1 MNSSAIQQ
9 PMSSFD
15 KTILYSSP
23 IAFILSCFWLF
34 LCGTFVFDIIHYFFH
49 KFSKSRHRLLRLIGK
64 LHEVHHFYFHRR
76 LQFNNYYLWHN
87 ICFELPLELACQAFG
102 SWLGWLMLKRI
113 AILGSGGVSQRS
125 LHGVLAIEVVKIVI
139 VAMLSGRDS
148 NHKTYDKVPK
158 NPYKFIVGPEYHA
171 LHHVDPAAYMGST
184 FYFFD
189 WLFGTAYTLKSRRVT
204 MTGASGAFG
213 KALIRELHTESVA
226 CIQQLKFGVDW
237 TYTNYDAAI
246 PTLANT
252 DILILAHG
260 SKRQDV
266 LKANCDS
273 AVQLISLFKQHRK
286 SDPNQIAILPEI
298 WYVGS
303 ETELH
308 PSFGIQNLQAYS
320 TSKRAFLPHARKLY
334 DDDSILYR
342 HIVPV
347 AFQSTMGSA
356 ILSAQWAARTAMWW
370 IRRGA
375 RFVPVTY
382 TGIAYLHYIKFM
394 FFTKKL

>member
-1 MNSSAIQQ
+1 MNPSAIQQ
-9 PMSSFD
+9 PMSSFG

-23 IAFILSCFWLF
+23 TAFILSCFWLF
-34 LCGTFVFDIIHYFFH
+34 FCGTFVFDIIHYFFH
-49 KFSKSRHRLLRLIGK
+49 KFSKSRYRLLRLIGK
-64 LHEVHHFYFHRR
+64 LHDVHHFYFHRR

-102 SWLGWLMLKRI
+102 SWLGWLILKRI
-113 AILGSGGVSQRS
+113 AILSSGAVFEHS
-125 LHGVLAIEVVKIVI
+125 LHGVLAIEVAKVIV

-148 NHKTYDKVPK
+148 NHKSYNIVPK
-158 NPYKFIVGPEYHA
+158 NPSRFIVGPEYHA

-184 FYFFD
+184 FYLFD

-213 KALIRELHTESVA
+213 KALIRELQTESVA
-226 CIQQLKFGVDW
+226 CIQELRFGVDW

-246 PTLANT
+246 PTLVKT
-252 DILILAHG
+252 DVLILAHG
-260 SKRQDV
+260 SKRQDA
-266 LKANCDS
+266 LKANCES
-273 AVQLISLFKQHRK
+273 AVQLISLFKKHRK
-286 SDPNQIAILPEI
+286 NDPNQTAILPEI

-303 ETELH
+303 EAELH

-320 TSKRAFLPHARKLY
+320 SSKRAFLPHARKLY

-342 HIVPV
+342 HIVPA

-356 ILSAQWAARTAMWW
+356 VVSAQWAAQTAMWW

-375 RFVPVTY
+375 RFIPVTY
-382 TGIAYLHYIKFM
+382 TGIAYLHYVKFM

>member
-34 LCGTFVFDIIHYFFH
+34 LCGT
-49 KFSKSRHRLLRLIGK
+49 
-64 LHEVHHFYFHRR
+64 R
-76 LQFNNYYLWHN
+76 LQFNDYYLWHN
-87 ICFELPLELACQAFG
+87 ICFELPLELGCQAFG

-148 NHKTYDKVPK
+148 NHKTYDQVPK

-260 SKRQDV
+260 SKRHDV

-375 RFVPVTY
+375 RPYANGVRAKAK
-382 TGIAYLHYIKFM
+382 I
-394 FFTKKL
+394 FFSTALTIMINKLSQIILQEEVY

>member
-1 MNSSAIQQ
+1 MNPSAIQQ
-9 PMSSFD
+9 PMSSFG

-23 IAFILSCFWLF
+23 TAFILSCFWLF
-34 LCGTFVFDIIHYFFH
+34 FCGTFVFDIIHYFFH
-49 KFSKSRHRLLRLIGK
+49 KFSKSRYRLLRLIGK
-64 LHEVHHFYFHRR
+64 LHDVHHFYFHRR

-102 SWLGWLMLKRI
+102 SWLGWLILKRI
-113 AILGSGGVSQRS
+113 AILSSGAVFEHS
-125 LHGVLAIEVVKIVI
+125 LHGVLAIEVAKVIV

-148 NHKTYDKVPK
+148 NHKSYNIVPK
-158 NPYKFIVGPEYHA
+158 NPSRFIVGPEYHA

-184 FYFFD
+184 FYLFD

-213 KALIRELHTESVA
+213 KALIRELQTESVA
-226 CIQQLKFGVDW
+226 CIQELRFGVDW

-246 PTLANT
+246 PTLVKT
-252 DILILAHG
+252 DVLILAHG
-260 SKRQDV
+260 SKRQDA
-266 LKANCDS
+266 LKANCES
-273 AVQLISLFKQHRK
+273 AVQLISLFKKHRK
-286 SDPNQIAILPEI
+286 NDPNQTAILPEI

-303 ETELH
+303 EAELH

-320 TSKRAFLPHARKLY
+320 SSKRAFLPHARKLY

-342 HIVPV
+342 HIVPA

-356 ILSAQWAARTAMWW
+356 VVSAQWAAQTAMWW

-375 RFVPVTY
+375 RFIPVTY
-382 TGIAYLHYIKFM
+382 TGIAYLHYVKFM
-394 FFTKKL
+394 FFTICN